1 MKRFLICLLCV
12 GSVLALGGCGKK
24 DEDIY
29 NRIQNTQIDI
39 ELADVPDG
47 EYTSL
52 NEAGDDIYELQ
63 LSVCDLYIETYHN
76 LNANNYKSSDINKKK
91 LARAC
96 YTRRNELNDDIKME
110 FYKKLYQLIRNCS
123 DCTNQNA
130 FLQRAHNDI
139 LGFYDSYEKY
149 LNAEDTDAALVQM
162 LIDYSQKRNILA
174 LSFLERNERKVFTSA
189 INTIEA
195 NAETEENMRFYVNKN
210 INIRDSLKYVYD
222 DIPERYMERIE
233 EAHIN
238 LSMRLLDSLENI
250 TEREREALIDQL
262 QLATPS
268 PSPSPTP
275 SPTPTP
281 MPTPTPSPTPTPTPT
296 PTPRPTQAPT
306 PRPTAAATRTPA
318 TPTPDVSETLPSYE
332 FSADDS
338 DND

>member
-1 MKRFLICLLCV
+1 MKRFLICLLCI
-12 GSVLALGGCGKK
+12 GSVFALGGCGKK

-29 NRIQNTQIDI
+29 NRIRNTQINI
-39 ELADVPDG
+39 ELADVADG
-47 EYTSL
+47 KYTSL

-63 LSVCDLYIETYHN
+63 LSTCELYIETYRN
-76 LNANNYKSSDINKKK
+76 LNASNFKSSDINKKK

-96 YTRRNELNDDIKME
+96 YTRRAELNEDIKVE
-110 FYKKLYQLIRNCS
+110 FYKRLYQLIRNCS
-123 DCTNQNA
+123 DCENQNA
-130 FLQRAHNDI
+130 FLQRAHNDV

-149 LNAEDTDAALVQM
+149 LDAEDTDTALVQM

-174 LSFLERNERKVFTSA
+174 LSFLERNERKVFNAA
-189 INTIEA
+189 INTIED

-222 DIPERYMERIE
+222 EIPERYIERIE
-233 EAHIN
+233 ESHIN

-250 TEREREALIDQL
+250 TERERAVLIDQL

-275 SPTPTP
+275 I
-281 MPTPTPSPTPTPTPT
+281 PTPSPTPTPTPTPRPTPT

-306 PRPTAAATRTPA
+306 PRATAAATKAPA
-318 TPTPDVSETLPSYE
+318 TPTPDMSETLPSYE